1 MTQMHRLPTSTRGLL
16 AYEVA
21 LELVRAVRPL
31 LPKLER
37 FDSNL
42 ADQVRRAV
50 TGCPLHV
57 AEAKRR
63 TGKDRAHLLT
73 VALGSSGETQ
83 AGLQTAEAL
92 GGLTLDEIRGP
103 VAIADR
109 LNGLLFGYRRKEG

>member
-1 MTQMHRLPTSTRGLL
+1 MSLHHRIPSSTRGLK

-37 FDSNL
+37 FDPNL

-50 TGCPLHV
+50 TGCPLHI

-63 TGKDRAHLLT
+63 TGRDREHLLG

-92 GGLTLDEIRGP
+92 GGLTPEEILGP

-109 LNGLLFGYRRKEG
+109 LNGLVFGLRRKVG